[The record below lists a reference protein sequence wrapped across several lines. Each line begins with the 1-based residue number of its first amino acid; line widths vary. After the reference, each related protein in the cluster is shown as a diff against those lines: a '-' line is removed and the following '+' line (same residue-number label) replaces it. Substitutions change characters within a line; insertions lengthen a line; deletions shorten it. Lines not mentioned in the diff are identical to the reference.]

1 MAWSMHHNT
10 EGTAGACGAVMDS
23 PASKQLKS
31 WHSCVARALATD
43 EDAGEDP
50 DEDPGEDPRT
60 PARTPAQVLP
70 VTQIYAAFRST
81 RPS

>member
-1 MAWSMHHNT
+1 MHHNT
-10 EGTAGACGAVMDS
+10 EGTAGACGAVMDGS
-23 PASKQLKS
+23 ADGPASKQPKS
-31 WHSCVARALATD
+31 WHSCVARALAAD
-43 EDAGEDP
+43 EDADEDP
-50 DEDPGEDPRT
+50 DEDPRT